1 MPASLVLRDPWPERT
16 PEPRAASKAGA
27 ISPRDAAYRLRV
39 GTSKSK
45 LARQIVADQSTVAA
59 AKTQCETFSGNEVMS
74 CFPTADI
81 VIPQHQ
87 WATFVWNSNN
97 PLFVQSNRVDVYLF
111 HGDSLQQIFR
121 IPNLVNPKNQAG
133 SVTAQVND
141 SWWGT
146 RGSNWAGQNI
156 SYPFYW
162 LIQPAGESLTD
173 GLQRP
178 QATFSAVQTTFAD
191 SVVSSML
198 SSSSVASLA
207 SKSASLAS
215 VSLSLAHQTATTTTS
230 AAGGFSTGGLVT
242 GSVQASTGDPFP
254 SWAIGVIV
262 VGLVLLVSVVALMLF
277 GIYYLRERERH
288 RGGPYSQTGSPLSGG
303 PDMAQA
309 DEAIVGGAI
318 GAGGGNRLARESS
331 TTSHGHRTSQ
341 SLSHGHSQRTTSPDS
356 ALTRAFSGADA
367 AIMAQAFR
375 KELRHAG
382 GPLDEEEEDPE
393 GARTPVRHEH
403 DTLL

>member
-178 QATFSAVQTTFAD
+178 QATFSAVHSYND
-191 SVVSSML
+191 H
-198 SSSSVASLA
+198 
-207 SKSASLAS
+207 KCCR
-215 VSLSLAHQTATTTTS
+215 
-230 AAGGFSTGGLVT
+230 GFSTGGLVT